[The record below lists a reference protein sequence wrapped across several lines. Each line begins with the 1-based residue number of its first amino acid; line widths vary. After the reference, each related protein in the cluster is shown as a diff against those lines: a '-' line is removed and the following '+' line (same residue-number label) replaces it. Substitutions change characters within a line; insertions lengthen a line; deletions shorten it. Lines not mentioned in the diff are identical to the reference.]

1 MSEVVVLWTPRE
13 EDLPETNLAAF
24 IDFINAK
31 FGLSL
36 GSYDDIYQFSVSQV
50 AEFWD
55 GVWEFYRVVGDR
67 SQLRQALNTK
77 VVDEAR
83 WYEGATCN
91 YAENVFR
98 GFVSTDV
105 TVFSLGETRP
115 QLRRDTLKD
124 VAHEV
129 RRVAELLSVLGVGK
143 GDRVCGYLPNTTETL
158 VSFLACASL
167 GAIWSCC
174 SPEFGVVSVVDRF
187 AQIEPKVLLGVEGY
201 VYSGKRIDRR
211 TELRQITAG
220 LPSLTALV
228 VVSYLN
234 EVSELEDVEG
244 VSSVHYTEDPGL
256 GRPLSFEAVEFSH
269 PLWIVYSSGTTGLP
283 KPIVQ
288 SHGGIVLE
296 HLKVIGLNNNLG
308 PGSRFF
314 WYSSTGW
321 MMWNFLV
328 GGLLVGSD
336 IVLYDGSP
344 ASPDLGRL
352 WRLVEEVGITY
363 FGTSAPFI
371 SSCQKANLVP
381 RELADLSSLKT
392 LGSTGAPLGDD
403 GFEWVLQAVKS
414 DIPLVS
420 TSGGTDLCT
429 AVLGSSPYHRILKGR
444 LSTPCLGAKVESFD
458 ALGKSV
464 LEEVGELVITVPMP
478 SMPVGFWGDPD
489 GSRYK
494 SSYFDVYPHVWR
506 HGDWIT
512 MYEDGSS
519 VIHGRS
525 DSTLNRSGVRMGTAE
540 FYRVIEAIP
549 GVSDSLVID
558 TTHAETEGEL
568 ICFVVLSDS
577 FVDPKWVGEEIR
589 RRVSGDLSP
598 RHVPDRMVVVGEIPR
613 TLNGKKLEVP
623 IRRLLLG
630 EPLERVVNL
639 GAVAN
644 PNAIE
649 AFLGVRSKLRSQC

>member
-1 MSEVVVLWTPRE
+1 MNEAEILWTPKE
-13 EDLPETNLAAF
+13 EDLNETNLAAF
-24 IDFINAK
+24 AEFINAK
-31 FGLSL
+31 YELSL
-36 GSYDDIYQFSVSQV
+36 SSYDDIYQFSVSRV

-55 GVWEFYRVVGDR
+55 GVWDFYGVVGDR
-67 SQLRQALNTK
+67 SQLRQVLSTK

-98 GFVSTDV
+98 GFVDSDAAV
-105 TVFSLGETRP
+105 YSLGETRP
-115 QLRRDTLKD
+115 ELRRDTIKE
-124 VAHEV
+124 VAQEV

-143 GDRVCGYLPNTTETL
+143 GDRVCGYLPNTPESL

-201 VYSGKRIDRR
+201 VYSGKRINRME
-211 TELRQITAG
+211 ELSQIAGG
-220 LPSLTALV
+220 LPTLKALV

-234 EVSELEDVEG
+234 EASDTRDLAGVRTVS
-244 VSSVHYTEDPGL
+244 YKEDPGS

-314 WYSSTGW
+314 WYTSTGW
-321 MMWNFLV
+321 MMWNFLI

-352 WRLVEEVGITY
+352 WRLVEEVGVTY

-371 SSCQKANLVP
+371 NSCQKAGLVP

-392 LGSTGAPLGDD
+392 LGSTGAPLSEE
-403 GFEWVLQAVKS
+403 GFEWVSQAVRS
-414 DIPLVS
+414 DIPTVS

-429 AVLGSSPYHRILKGR
+429 AVLGSSPYHRIFKGR
-444 LSTPCLGAKVESFD
+444 LSAPCLGAKVESFN
-458 ALGKSV
+458 ASGVPV
-464 LEEVGELVITVPMP
+464 LQEVGELVITVPMP
-478 SMPVGFWGDPD
+478 SMPVGFWGDSD

-540 FYRVIEAIP
+540 FYRVIESIP
-549 GVSDSLVID
+549 GVRDSLVID
-558 TTHAETEGEL
+558 TTHAETDGEL

-577 FVDPKWVGEEIR
+577 LVDLRWLREEIR
-589 RRVSGDLSP
+589 RRVSDDLSP
-598 RHVPDRMVVVGEIPR
+598 RHVPDRVEVVAEIPR

-630 EPLERVVNL
+630 EPLGKVVNL

-644 PNAIE
+644 PEAID
-649 AFLGVRSKLRSQC
+649 AFLSVHSKVRS